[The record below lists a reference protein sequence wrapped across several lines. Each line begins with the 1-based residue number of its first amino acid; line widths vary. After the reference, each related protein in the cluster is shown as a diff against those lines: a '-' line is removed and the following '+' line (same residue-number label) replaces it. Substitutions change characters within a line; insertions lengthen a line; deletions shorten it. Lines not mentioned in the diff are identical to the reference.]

1 MKQTSI
7 SQGGQIQIPA
17 AVRRRWGTRAVLLDD
32 RGGSLVVRPVPDD
45 PIGAAIG
52 SLRGTYPRASTDDV
66 RRQEREVN
74 AKRETSRY
82 QP

>member
-1 MKQTSI
+1 MRRTSI
-7 SQGGQIQIPA
+7 SQGGQMQIPA

-52 SLRGTYPRASTDDV
+52 SLGGSGRLTEEI
-66 RRQEREVN
+66 RRQERE
-74 AKRETSRY
+74 AEAERETSAY